1 MTSHVKL
8 LVLFLL
14 LPGVLSWGCE
24 IDRFDQD
31 RTPLTG
37 DEALLAGQ
45 IIGESVS
52 ENRSGMLS
60 IFSEAFAVPT
70 ESGLTEGPSLLSAG
84 SFRNLMDYT
93 YEFDAESGEHRV
105 TFSTMEDK
113 EMLQSSASHT
123 LIYQFLDRYG
133 DTLAYPDRQ
142 RQQIETVLYE
152 ASRNGSIQTD
162 ARSSFYTRSDQLYI
176 DGLSSTSDMLILDG
190 FHSGQGT
197 FRLHPQ
203 EGSPMEREYQ
213 LDINYLDIRIQKS
226 VVQKNRNFRSGVNGA
241 LSYESTV
248 RQTRD
253 GAPESKIINGT
264 LELNGDGT
272 ALLKF
277 REQFDT
283 FRLRMDNGDVFDED
297 EFEGRVVRTNL
308 SEQIFTIANGQ
319 RIQITDKTEFDDGDF
334 RTLDE
339 VAVAVDRGVRVMA
352 EGDYYQPDEDVNLWI
367 ATEVEFELESNEFED
382 LVASVSLS
390 RNAFTLRNGD
400 EFFLTERSEVEFDD
414 GLQSF
419 EDVAGAVANGMPV
432 EAEGEFFIDAETG
445 RRLVKEVEFE
455 FEFDEFEGD
464 VTAVD
469 LAESTFTIK
478 GGKVIKITDQTEID
492 DDGDY
497 LSLEEVATA
506 LEQGEE
512 VEAEGKGYLDVSTGY
527 FIAVEV
533 EFED

>member
-1 MTSHVKL
+1 MTSPAKY

-14 LPGVLSWGCE
+14 LSGFLFWSCE
-24 IDRFDQD
+24 IDRFDRDQ
-31 RTPLTG
+31 TPLTD
-37 DEALLAGQ
+37 DEMLLTGQ
-45 IIGESVS
+45 IVGESVS

-60 IFSEAFAVPT
+60 VFPEAFAIPT

-93 YEFDAESGEHRV
+93 YEFDPASGEHRV
-105 TFSTMEDK
+105 TFSTMVEN
-113 EMLQSSASHT
+113 ELLQSNAAHT
-123 LIYQFLDRYG
+123 IIYRFLDRDG
-133 DTLAYPDRQ
+133 EALVHPN
-142 RQQIETVLYE
+142 QQQQHIETVVFQ
-152 ASRNGSIQTD
+152 ASRGGRIQTNS
-162 ARSSFYTRSDQLYI
+162 RSSFYTRSDQLFI
-176 DGLSSTSDMLILDG
+176 DGLSSASDVLTLDG
-190 FHSGQGT
+190 FHSGEGT
-197 FRLHPQ
+197 IQLHPPQ
-203 EGSPMEREYQ
+203 GSPMEREYQ

-226 VVQKNRNFRSGVNGA
+226 VVQNNRNFRSGVNGA

-248 RQTRD
+248 RQTHN
-253 GAPESKIINGT
+253 GAPESKIVNGT

-297 EFEGRVVRTNL
+297 EFEGRVIRVNL
-308 SEQIFTIANGQ
+308 PDQIFTIANGQ
-319 RIQITDKTEFDDGDF
+319 RIQVTDNTEFDDGDF
-334 RTLDE
+334 RTLQE
-339 VAVAVDRGVRVMA
+339 VAAAVDRGVRVMA

-400 EFFLTERSEVEFDD
+400 EFFLTEQSELEFND

-419 EDVAGAVANGMPV
+419 EDVADAVADGMPV
-432 EAEGEFFIDAETG
+432 EAEGEFYIDIETG

-455 FEFDEFEGD
+455 FEFDEFEGA
-464 VTAVD
+464 VVSVD
-469 LAESTFTIK
+469 LADGTFTIED
-478 GGKVIKITDQTEID
+478 GKVIKITEQTEID
-492 DDGDY
+492 EDGDY

-506 LEQGEE
+506 LGQGEE
-512 VEAEGKGYLDVSTGY
+512 VEAGGKGYLDASSGY